1 MRTEPGTSQFP
12 SSLDNLHQVFSD
24 HKSEDEEDCLLAELE
39 RDVCAIECWAVM
51 FSTAARDVRGRLG
64 ALKARRNAKRG

>member
-12 SSLDNLHQVFSD
+12 GSLDDLCQALSD
-24 HKSEDEEDCLLAELE
+24 HESEDEEDRLLAELE
-39 RDVCAIECWAVM
+39 RDVRAMERWAVT